1 MKHRNVWIGIG
12 TFVVACVVLGL
23 VAAVLVAAFGH
34 GQYVGHM
41 GPFTYMRGYRYNVG
55 FPGIGGAL
63 IGLLFLIAVVGGVAL
78 LIGWLFSLARR
89 PAGQLQPPAGT
100 IQPPA
105 KREESAMEILRRRYA
120 RGEITREE
128 YDMMKETLT
137 QEPPTEGNG

>member
-12 TFVVACVVLGL
+12 AFVVACVVLGL
-23 VAAVLVAAFGH
+23 LAAVLVAVFGH
-34 GQYVGHM
+34 AGYVGRM

-55 FPGIGGAL
+55 LFGIGRVL
-63 IGLLFLIAVVGGVAL
+63 LGLLFWGVVIGGGVL
-78 LIGWLFSLARR
+78 LIGWLFSRGRR

-100 IQPPA
+100 VQPPA

-120 RGEITREE
+120 SGEITREE

-137 QEPPTEGNG
+137 QQPPIEGSG